1 MPNRNKAKRNR
12 RTNENIYKRWT
23 TDGIGYFLALNLE
36 DAKQYAEKI
45 NVDPSSVKEVKDNG

>member
-45 NVDPSSVKEVKDNG
+45 NVDPSKVKEVKDNG